1 MAPRQFSLIFCKGGH
16 TMIDTWVWIWLGV
29 VCCSAVIEF
38 MSLQMV
44 SIWFVAGGIVALILA
59 IIGGIDLWIQIVVFI
74 ALSMILLLSFRKMA
88 LKYLL
93 RNTNTKTNVDSILGK
108 ETRLID
114 AISLDNTGS
123 VKINGVVWTAIAESD
138 DISIPENTLVIVK
151 EIRGN
156 KLVVQTKGE

>member
-1 MAPRQFSLIFCKGGH
+1 
-16 TMIDTWVWIWLGV
+16 MIDTWIWIWLGV

-74 ALSMILLLSFRKMA
+74 VLSMILLLSFRKMA

-93 RNTNTKTNVDSILGK
+93 RNTNTKTNVDSIVGK
-108 ETRLID
+108 ETRLLEP
-114 AISLDNTGS
+114 ISLDKVGS
-123 VKINGVVWTAIAESD
+123 VKINGVVWTAIAEND
-138 DISIPENTLVIVK
+138 TISIPAETLVAVV
-151 EIRGN
+151 EVRGN
-156 KLVVQTKGE
+156 KLVVQPKGE

>member
-1 MAPRQFSLIFCKGGH
+1 
-16 TMIDTWVWIWLGV
+16 MIDTWVWIWLGV

-93 RNTNTKTNVDSILGK
+93 RNTNTKTNVDSIVGK
-108 ETRLID
+108 ETRLL
-114 AISLDNTGS
+114 APISLDKVGS
-123 VKINGVVWTAIAESD
+123 VKINGVVWTAIAEND
-138 DISIPENTLVIVK
+138 TISIPAETLVAVV
-151 EIRGN
+151 EVRGN
-156 KLVVQTKGE
+156 KLVVQPKGE